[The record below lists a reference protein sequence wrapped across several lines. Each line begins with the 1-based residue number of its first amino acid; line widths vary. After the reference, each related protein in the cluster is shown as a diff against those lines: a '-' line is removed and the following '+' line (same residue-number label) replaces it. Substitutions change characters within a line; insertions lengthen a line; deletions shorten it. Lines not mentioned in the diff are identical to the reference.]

1 MVYATVADLLL
12 RYDSRR
18 IGDLVSDNDTRVTN
32 LADNVVVL
40 EALKDASS
48 MIDSACRVA
57 NRYSQLDLSSLTAEA
72 ANLRKRLTC
81 DLAFGYLIQRRGYGA
96 AELETMAPGYIKGL
110 EYLEQLRQGERV
122 FDTTTHPSA
131 GNTHRTI
138 LSKDVSFLANEA
150 DRFFGSRKTD
160 PRLFE

>member
-1 MVYATVADLLL
+1 MAYATVADLLL

-48 MIDSACRVA
+48 MIDSSCRVA
-57 NRYSQLDLSSLTAEA
+57 NRYSQNDLNNLTSEA
-72 ANLRKRLTC
+72 ANLRKRLCC

-96 AELETMAPGYIKGL
+96 AELETMAPGYINAL
-110 EYLEQLRQGERV
+110 DYLEKLRQGERV
-122 FDTTTHPSA
+122 FDTTTHPDA
-131 GNTHRTI
+131 GNTHRTVV
-138 LSKDVSFLANEA
+138 SKDISFLATEA
-150 DRFFGSRKTD
+150 DRYFGSRKTD
-160 PRLFE
+160 RRLFE